1 MCGLAGVR
9 VCWHVFTVMS
19 LVPGEPGATVCQLTS
34 VPTSPP
40 LSISISPSQLSQIMS
55 GINENNVCVPGDPD
69 CTRTVPR
76 PGILNMSTSPVT
88 IITVVRGQISDLD
101 VVLNILVYDAERL
114 FIELMQ
120 LTTVSFDMIE

>member
-1 MCGLAGVR
+1 MKIMFVCR
-9 VCWHVFTVMS
+9 V
-19 LVPGEPGATVCQLTS
+19 
-34 VPTSPP
+34 
-40 LSISISPSQLSQIMS
+40 
-55 GINENNVCVPGDPD
+55 
-69 CTRTVPR
+69 TRTALVLC
-76 PGILNMSTSPVT
+76 PGLVHILDMSTTSPVT

>member
-1 MCGLAGVR
+1 
-9 VCWHVFTVMS
+9 
-19 LVPGEPGATVCQLTS
+19 
-34 VPTSPP
+34 
-40 LSISISPSQLSQIMS
+40 MS

-69 CTRTVPR
+69 CTHTVPR

-88 IITVVRGQISDLD
+88 TLTVVT
-101 VVLNILVYDAERL
+101 VVINILVYDAERL

>member
-1 MCGLAGVR
+1 
-9 VCWHVFTVMS
+9 MS
-19 LVPGEPGATVCQLTS
+19 D
-34 VPTSPP
+34 
-40 LSISISPSQLSQIMS
+40 
-55 GINENNVCVPGDPD
+55 INKNNVCLPGDPD

-76 PGILNMSTSPVT
+76 PGTYTQHVHITTPVT
-88 IITVVRGQISDLD
+88 TLTVVRGQISDLD

>member
-1 MCGLAGVR
+1 MLVCR
-9 VCWHVFTVMS
+9 V
-19 LVPGEPGATVCQLTS
+19 
-34 VPTSPP
+34 
-40 LSISISPSQLSQIMS
+40 
-55 GINENNVCVPGDPD
+55 
-69 CTRTVPR
+69 TRTALVLCPC
-76 PGILNMSTSPVT
+76 LVYSPVT

>member
-1 MCGLAGVR
+1 MCGLASVR

-19 LVPGEPGATVCQLTS
+19 LVPGDPEPLTS

-40 LSISISPSQLSQIMS
+40 LSISISPSQLSQIMF

-101 VVLNILVYDAERL
+101 VVLNILVYDAERF

>member
-1 MCGLAGVR
+1 
-9 VCWHVFTVMS
+9 
-19 LVPGEPGATVCQLTS
+19 
-34 VPTSPP
+34 
-40 LSISISPSQLSQIMS
+40 MS
-55 GINENNVCVPGDPD
+55 GINKNNVCVPGDPD

-88 IITVVRGQISDLD
+88 TLTVVT
-101 VVLNILVYDAERL
+101 VVINILVYDAERL

>member
-1 MCGLAGVR
+1 M
-9 VCWHVFTVMS
+9 
-19 LVPGEPGATVCQLTS
+19 
-34 VPTSPP
+34 SPP
-40 LSISISPSQLSQIMS
+40 QLSQIMS
-55 GINENNVCVPGDPD
+55 GINKDNVCVPGAPD

-88 IITVVRGQISDLD
+88 TLTVVRGQISDLD

-120 LTTVSFDMIE
+120 LTTVSFDIIE

>member
-1 MCGLAGVR
+1 MCGLASVR

-19 LVPGEPGATVCQLTS
+19 LVP
-34 VPTSPP
+34 P
-40 LSISISPSQLSQIMS
+40 LSISMSPPQLSQIMS
-55 GINENNVCVPGDPD
+55 GINKDNVCVPGDPD

-76 PGILNMSTSPVT
+76 PGTYTQHVTSPVT